1 MDAVAAALLRS
12 RADVLILEMASR
24 TTEVEAAEEAKVVAQ
39 TEIIIDL
46 FSCTQMVSLE
56 QIDTSTQVLLRS
68 VAKKC

>member
-12 RADVLILEMASR
+12 RADDLILEELTRA
-24 TTEVEAAEEAKVVAQ
+24 TEVDTAEEAKVIAQ

-46 FSCTQMVSLE
+46 FSFPDHPMLT
-56 QIDTSTQVLLRS
+56 IIGASTQVLLRS